1 MNQNIPV
8 VFSLFLIVGIL
19 VPAYAQTN
27 FDNVVI
33 NEVDTNPPNNDATS
47 ISEWVELYNPTDSN
61 IDLGGWEIAS
71 TTILK
76 KTMTIPDD
84 TIINPGQFLTYSYQ
98 SVWFTDISESVEL
111 RDANGV
117 VIDKTPTISDVE
129 NSFTSWQRIYD
140 GYDLDSYDDW
150 KFVTSTAG
158 SSNGKLVQT
167 QDSEELTVT
176 VSSEKPSYQF
186 GDIAVIEG
194 SVSEEIFIV
203 QPFFQT
209 EQIIVNISGP
219 NFDKTITLYPDLNLN
234 YKTTLNLH
242 QVLGINEG
250 TYDVS
255 VNYAGVTANTSFSV
269 GFELIEQKEIE
280 DASLSIITDRSQYLP
295 GQQVLITGFASEIIP
310 FEGMKFTVKN
320 SSNEII
326 INGNLFPTN
335 GKFATSVFIT
345 TVDPDYG
352 TYEINAEYSEKST
365 STTFEVVEDIKEDVP
380 ISLWTDKVGYG
391 LGEQVSITGRL
402 NQNWINTI
410 DLEITQTRQSAIGS
424 SSIGSDAGFKI
435 LDSIT
440 IMGDG
445 SFTYSFTIPDN
456 PNRLGDYRV
465 NVSKEI
471 GSATTIVHAVS
482 NPNEFVT
489 SDNPLTLNSDK
500 DSYEIGDKMIISGFI
515 EDPFG
520 NSSYATGVPVNISV
534 SHEDGTPLEII
545 GLSGGSKTRLNSGV
559 VVAYDFTAIP
569 ETSGRYSTQVDIT
582 KTIFTDGNYVI
593 KSQYLD
599 NSATKTFTV
608 TDPLDLK
615 DGAIISIDKEV
626 YGLGETVYLA
636 GTIPPTGNNSVDIS
650 LTKPDGTIINSGTP
664 VDNQRFSW
672 SWITPI
678 AEKVQNIK
686 IDDGRDVTKS
696 NFGVYK
702 IRVATDS
709 FSKDIFFKVSA
720 DPQNDS
726 LSKVPIFVT
735 TEKSLYKAGEKLKV
749 VGNVILREQ
758 GDEGLIIPDRVTIKV
773 LDGIFPYKLI
783 HESTVYPNQG
793 GEFSS
798 LFELPVTIFSEGS
811 YIVKALYT
819 KTQVETTF
827 SVANDFIFGL
837 DEPVSL
843 LLSTDKSEYNP
854 GDTVIISGKPN
865 KLIYLEKFDV
875 SIIQKTD
882 SEITCGS
889 FYCGTHTGPVT
900 SIRPGPSGSFTHQFT
915 ISDSV
920 SAVGSYE
927 ITVDADFETKS
938 VLFDVIEKPQ
948 TPKLS
953 TVVEKQNRISE
964 KTIPIF
970 TEEKKI
976 DNGTIA
982 PRVVSGSLI
991 TPLRADESNVN
1002 LKVSSVTGTCIIGPD
1017 ADCLVREST
1026 KKPGQIYD
1034 VVEVDG
1040 NDLNVRYSGPYV
1052 RLEKFSILPESST
1065 EFLPDANWNVEV
1077 IKDDQVSRFY
1087 YKVTYK
1093 TLQ

>member
-1 MNQNIPV
+1 
-8 VFSLFLIVGIL
+8 
-19 VPAYAQTN
+19 
-27 FDNVVI
+27 
-33 NEVDTNPPNNDATS
+33 
-47 ISEWVELYNPTDSN
+47 
-61 IDLGGWEIAS
+61 
-71 TTILK
+71 
-76 KTMTIPDD
+76 
-84 TIINPGQFLTYSYQ
+84 
-98 SVWFTDISESVEL
+98 
-111 RDANGV
+111 
-117 VIDKTPTISDVE
+117 
-129 NSFTSWQRIYD
+129 
-140 GYDLDSYDDW
+140 
-150 KFVTSTAG
+150 
-158 SSNGKLVQT
+158 
-167 QDSEELTVT
+167 
-176 VSSEKPSYQF
+176 
-186 GDIAVIEG
+186 
-194 SVSEEIFIV
+194 
-203 QPFFQT
+203 
-209 EQIIVNISGP
+209 
-219 NFDKTITLYPDLNLN
+219 
-234 YKTTLNLH
+234 
-242 QVLGINEG
+242 
-250 TYDVS
+250 
-255 VNYAGVTANTSFSV
+255 
-269 GFELIEQKEIE
+269 
-280 DASLSIITDRSQYLP
+280 
-295 GQQVLITGFASEIIP
+295 
-310 FEGMKFTVKN
+310 
-320 SSNEII
+320 
-326 INGNLFPTN
+326 
-335 GKFATSVFIT
+335 
-345 TVDPDYG
+345 
-352 TYEINAEYSEKST
+352 
-365 STTFEVVEDIKEDVP
+365 
-380 ISLWTDKVGYG
+380 
-391 LGEQVSITGRL
+391 
-402 NQNWINTI
+402 
-410 DLEITQTRQSAIGS
+410 
-424 SSIGSDAGFKI
+424 
-435 LDSIT
+435 
-440 IMGDG
+440 
-445 SFTYSFTIPDN
+445 
-456 PNRLGDYRV
+456 
-465 NVSKEI
+465 
-471 GSATTIVHAVS
+471 
-482 NPNEFVT
+482 
-489 SDNPLTLNSDK
+489 
-500 DSYEIGDKMIISGFI
+500 
-515 EDPFG
+515 
-520 NSSYATGVPVNISV
+520 
-534 SHEDGTPLEII
+534 
-545 GLSGGSKTRLNSGV
+545 
-559 VVAYDFTAIP
+559 
-569 ETSGRYSTQVDIT
+569 
-582 KTIFTDGNYVI
+582 
-593 KSQYLD
+593 
-599 NSATKTFTV
+599 
-608 TDPLDLK
+608 
-615 DGAIISIDKEV
+615 
-626 YGLGETVYLA
+626 
-636 GTIPPTGNNSVDIS
+636 
-650 LTKPDGTIINSGTP
+650 
-664 VDNQRFSW
+664 
-672 SWITPI
+672 
-678 AEKVQNIK
+678 
-686 IDDGRDVTKS
+686 
-696 NFGVYK
+696 
-702 IRVATDS
+702 
-709 FSKDIFFKVSA
+709 IFFKVSA